1 MGCHFLLQG
10 IFPTQELNLCLL
22 HYRQALYRLSHQGSP
37 VNLLIKFILVFICS
51 WLVLFSLYGVRI
63 VVKEETEMLLFRDIE
78 LEDSRM
84 TS

>member
-1 MGCHFLLQG
+1 MF
-10 IFPTQELNLCLL
+10 
-22 HYRQALYRLSHQGSP
+22 Y
-37 VNLLIKFILVFICS
+37 VFIY